1 MTVSGQRND
10 ANLVLDSCPGS
21 DSVSE
26 LPLRCDCFYV
36 NPESKGAS
44 RGVSETNRLFSL
56 VSILE
61 VIFPKRRV
69 IRGECENTGHGIT
82 LAST

>member
-1 MTVSGQRND
+1 MTASGQRND
-10 ANLVLDSCPGS
+10 ANKVLDSCPGS

-26 LPLRCDCFYV
+26 LLLRCDCFHV
-36 NPESKGAS
+36 DPESKGS
-44 RGVSETNRLFSL
+44 TVSETNRLFSL

-61 VIFPKRRV
+61 VIFPKRWV
-69 IRGECENTGHGIT
+69 IRGECENTGHRIT